1 MKNLRVF
8 SAFSAPP
15 RCNRMAVASLLLSTT
30 LHAAVTGVVING
42 STGRPQ
48 AGATVGLNK
57 LGQQNGIELVDQAK
71 TDAEGRFTI
80 NQPVQGPHL
89 IRTAFDGVTY
99 NHMLPPG
106 SPTTGLRLEVYNASK
121 SPGDAKITKHM
132 ILLEPSGVDMTVNE
146 TLLLT
151 NNGKSAWND
160 AGGGGTVQF
169 YLPSGA
175 NGKAEVR
182 ATAPGGLPIGVA
194 IVKTSKP
201 DVYAVD
207 FPVKPGESRIDITY
221 TTPYTIGQPYAGK
234 VPTKDENTYLIAPNG
249 VTLAGD
255 GLNDLGSE
263 PRTQAHIFGIQGA
276 SYKVTLTGQA
286 AASAGA
292 AQPAEEQPES
302 SGPQIEQIMPRVYRQ
317 AVPILG
323 IALGILALGFI
334 LLYRNNSGPAKE
346 SDERGRR

>member
-1 MKNLRVF
+1 MKRLRV
-8 SAFSAPP
+8 SASP
-15 RCNRMAVASLLLSTT
+15 RQILLLVCLSVPSW
-30 LHAAVTGVVING
+30 AAVTGVVING
-42 STGRPQ
+42 TTGKPQ

-106 SPTTGLRLEVYNASK
+106 SPTSGLRLEVYNASK
-121 SPGDAKITKHM
+121 AQGDAKITKHM

-146 TLLLT
+146 TLLLV
-151 NNGKSAWND
+151 NNGKTAWND
-160 AGGGGTVQF
+160 PSGGGTVQF
-169 YLPSGA
+169 FLPAGA
-175 NGKAEVR
+175 GGKAEAR
-182 ATAPGGLPIGVA
+182 ATAPGGMPIGVA

-207 FPVKPGESRIDITY
+207 FPVKPGESRIDINY

-234 VPTKDENTYLIAPNG
+234 VPSKDENTYLIAPSG
-249 VTLAGD
+249 VTLTGD
-255 GLNDLGSE
+255 GLNDLGAE
-263 PRTQAHIFGIQGA
+263 PRTQAHVFGIQGNA
-276 SYKVTLTGQA
+276 YKVTLTGQA
-286 AASAGA
+286 AASAA